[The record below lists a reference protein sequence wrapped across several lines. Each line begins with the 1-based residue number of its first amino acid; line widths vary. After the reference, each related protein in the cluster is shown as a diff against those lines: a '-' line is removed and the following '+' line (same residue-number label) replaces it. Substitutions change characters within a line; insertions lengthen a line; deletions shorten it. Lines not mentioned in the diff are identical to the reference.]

1 MSALAAVFWLLTTA
15 ARAWLSIAVLVCV
28 PSAQNVI
35 GNVRDEAIAMRVES
49 LMDCSLNKVDTPLQ
63 L

>member
-1 MSALAAVFWLLTTA
+1 
-15 ARAWLSIAVLVCV
+15 V